1 MGQILVL
8 ELQQLE
14 VWRDDRCLLAGLSAA
29 LAGGELVHLRGP
41 NGAGKTTLLQV
52 VAGLRR
58 PERGQVCWQGLPI
71 LDDRSDFRHQLLYL
85 GHLPGIKA
93 VLSVQENLQAAAGL
107 RGLGVE
113 SRLLQ
118 QALLQVGLSGY
129 EETPVRQLSAGQR
142 RRVALARLWLEPAA
156 IWLLD
161 EPFTALD
168 AQGIQAL
175 EQRLQVHVSAGG
187 CVLLSS
193 HQPLSAALPVRTL
206 DMADF
211 QPLGDDDTW

>member
-29 LAGGELVHLRGP
+29 LAAGELVHLRGA

-58 PERGQVCWQGLPI
+58 PTRGQVCWQGLPI
-71 LDDRSDFRHQLLYL
+71 EDERADFRRQLLYL

-93 VLSVQENLQAAAGL
+93 ALSVQENLQAAAGL
-107 RGLGVE
+107 RGLAVPGQGL
-113 SRLLQ
+113 R
-118 QALLQVGLSGY
+118 QALQQVGLSGY

-142 RRVALARLWLEPAA
+142 RRVALARLWLEPATL
-156 IWLLD
+156 WLLD

-168 AQGIQAL
+168 TDGIQAL
-175 EQRLQVHVSAGG
+175 EQRLLAHVSAGG
-187 CVLLSS
+187 LVLLSS
-193 HQPLSAALPVRTL
+193 HQPLSPALPVRTL
-206 DMADF
+206 AVADY
-211 QPLGDDDTW
+211 QPAGDEDAW